1 MLHDEPVRLGSGLG
15 KSFLRHLSALLDA
28 PLQQEALVGFEQ
40 LQLVSLLQILPP
52 KTRYHNLI
60 NDTNDSKS
68 FRFN

>member
-15 KSFLRHLSALLDA
+15 KSFLRHLSTLLEA

>member
-15 KSFLRHLSALLDA
+15 KSFLRHLSTLLEA

-60 NDTNDSKS
+60 NNINDSKS

>member
-15 KSFLRHLSALLDA
+15 KSFLRHLSTLLDA

-60 NDTNDSKS
+60 NNINDSKS